1 MLPSRSNSC
10 ADYRIIRTALLPEFG
25 GMGIGATDFIRLL
38 MRKLMFNRIGMPFAA
53 FVQQRRRGRS
63 QTVNSQFGLAVSET
77 AQGTRR
83 RYFRSTANDSKT
95 AGASVSAVERC
106 AAGASTVITIRSES
120 NST

>member
-1 MLPSRSNSC
+1 MC
-10 ADYRIIRTALLPEFG
+10 
-25 GMGIGATDFIRLL
+25 IGATDFIRLL

-63 QTVNSQFGLAVSET
+63 QTVNSQFGLVVSET
-77 AQGTRR
+77 ARGRRVAASAQLGTRR

-106 AAGASTVITIRSES
+106 AAGASTVITMRSES